1 MSGLPSGGSTVKNV
15 ILGVLTTVV
24 AYVIVHYIF
33 DKKDKKK
40 EFEKVKTETVEAWK
54 SLIKYE
60 DQQTNN
66 YYSALCNDDI
76 PSQLETLIYEK
87 DLLAKN
93 YSIIMQKPG
102 IDEDLASF
110 ATRAVE
116 NTIQIKKILESY
128 LNEYKNINPYEPGLE
143 QAYLN
148 LDSIYSRKITGARE
162 RDAESLNNTYASL
175 VKKYGDEFKGP
186 DEPAPLS
193 ENDLVGKWKETG
205 INKVFTLK
213 ADGKFEMALEG
224 NDYPGTWKFVNTII
238 DLSFDDG
245 SGSIKMH
252 ITRQHPKYFLF
263 TLNNESTERQCCKQ

>member
-66 YYSALCNDDI
+66 YYSAMCNEDV
-76 PSQLETLIYEK
+76 PTQLETLIYEK

-93 YSIIMQKPG
+93 YSIIRQIPG

-116 NTIQIKKILESY
+116 NTLQIKKLFESY
-128 LNEYKNINPYEPGLE
+128 LTEYKNINPYEPGVE

-148 LDSIYSRKITGARE
+148 LDSIYVRKITSAKE

-186 DEPAPLS
+186 DEPTPLS

-205 INKVFTLK
+205 INKIFTLK
-213 ADGKFEMALEG
+213 ADGKFVMSMEG
-224 NDYPGTWKFVNTII
+224 NDYTGTWKFVNTII

-245 SGSIKMH
+245 SGSIKIH

-263 TLNNESTERQCCKQ
+263 TLNNEITERQCCKQ